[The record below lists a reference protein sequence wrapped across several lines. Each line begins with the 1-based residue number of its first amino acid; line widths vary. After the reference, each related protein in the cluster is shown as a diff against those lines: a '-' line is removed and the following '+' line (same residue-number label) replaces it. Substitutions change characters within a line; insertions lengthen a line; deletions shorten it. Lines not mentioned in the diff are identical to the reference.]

1 MGKSNEMLEHLG
13 KYRPKKPKTRAP
25 TRPAK
30 DKKINEKESSTEKL
44 DEGLDHFFNKSTNET
59 SQKPTVLPRN
69 LLKKKSI
76 DSKTEE
82 PTKNI
87 ATQLSPLSSR
97 LDEVTRST
105 SSPNLGNKRQQR
117 TSSPGADEITT
128 ILEKVERISSPV
140 PPEHA
145 DLLAEIKAKQE
156 SRSHATTPIC
166 IPTSTHTPSSETSSN
181 TTESS
186 SASSFHGVKLRAS
199 AFGDVITKSPS
210 HKIFGNNPT
219 EEASK
224 KTPPQKQRPKS
235 VVGML
240 GAKFELSNYKSE
252 NIDIDAAKSSNE
264 SVKSDNNESESKS
277 NVRKTVGVF
286 SRNRNSS
293 YSLPK

>member
-1 MGKSNEMLEHLG
+1 MLICFCCVAL
-13 KYRPKKPKTRAP
+13 
-25 TRPAK
+25 
-30 DKKINEKESSTEKL
+30 
-44 DEGLDHFFNKSTNET
+44 HFFHKSTNE
-59 SQKPTVLPRN
+59 SLQKPSVLPRN

-76 DSKTEE
+76 TDSKTSIEE
-82 PTKNI
+82 STKNI

-105 SSPNLGNKRQQR
+105 SSPNLGNKKQQR
-117 TSSPGADEITT
+117 TNSPGADEIST

-145 DLLAEIKAKQE
+145 DLLAEMKAKQE
-156 SRSHATTPIC
+156 SRSHTTTPIC
-166 IPTSTHTPSSETSSN
+166 RPNSTHNTVSEPSCS
-181 TTESS
+181 TTETS

-199 AFGDVITKSPS
+199 AFGDVIKSPS
-210 HKIFGNNPT
+210 HKLFGNNPT
-219 EEASK
+219 EETSK

-252 NIDIDAAKSSNE
+252 NIDIDSAKSSNE
-264 SVKSDNNESESKS
+264 SVKSDSNKSDNNKSDNNESDNKS
-277 NVRKTVGVF
+277 NVRKTIGVF
-286 SRNRNSS
+286 GRNRNSS